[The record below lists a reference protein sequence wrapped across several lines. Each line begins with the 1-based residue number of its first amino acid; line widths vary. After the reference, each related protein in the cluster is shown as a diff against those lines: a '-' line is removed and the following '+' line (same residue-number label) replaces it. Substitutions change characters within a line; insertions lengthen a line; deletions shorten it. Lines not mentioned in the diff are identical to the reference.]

1 MAVFRS
7 IEQVEFVET
16 FIVRSW
22 GEHMHQH
29 YTRLTGQD
37 RLIEEAVER
46 YTDGCPCPS
55 IIWRCGAVRRS
66 DDHGAIHIS
75 RIVHVALPMI
85 EIPIIVTLQHYDRK
99 MHHAAGA
106 HVRHRRPR

>member
-1 MAVFRS
+1 MTSYRVAPDERGGIPGGDDVLGRSRQRTGASEWRVFRS
-7 IEQVEFVET
+7 IEHESTFVET

-46 YTDGCPCPS
+46 YTDGVPVS
-55 IIWRCGAVRRS
+55 EHYLAVRGS
-66 DDHGAIHIS
+66 
-75 RIVHVALPMI
+75 
-85 EIPIIVTLQHYDRK
+85 Q
-99 MHHAAGA
+99 
-106 HVRHRRPR
+106 